1 MSTMTLSA
9 PAGIRTNRGFWGLL
23 WALYTTQFIGAAFL
37 STGLVG
43 ILRDGGTDLGTLG
56 ALQLL
61 ALVWPV
67 KFLWA
72 PLIDRWAPGRA
83 RGHYRSW
90 LLVLQPLMVLALL
103 AMAVF
108 ADPQDS
114 LRVLV
119 ILAAA
124 FVLFS
129 ATQDIAADALS
140 VRALDRSQH
149 DLGAGVQ
156 VGASYIGTVIG
167 GGLAL
172 LIYDAW
178 GWRAAVIALALCTA
192 AAMVPV
198 LRHRE
203 PERAASDAQPRGLSG
218 MFGML
223 AVPGAKAWALGG
235 VPLVTFGSAAVWS
248 LVTPA
253 LVDAGWSL
261 AFIGAVTSMIAAAP
275 ALAAA
280 LLGGRLCR
288 RRGRGVT
295 LLLGAGI
302 QLLGGVCLAPVVW
315 PGAGVDQWLQVPLGV
330 VGACGVLAGY
340 TVMNTGIYA
349 VNLDLARPGCAG
361 ADFTLLSSIGMLG
374 GSVGAWAALFLAGM
388 AGYGA
393 SLVFGL
399 AVSVAGVIV
408 CRSHPL
414 LARRA

>member
-9 PAGIRTNRGFWGLL
+9 PAGIGTNRGFWGLL

-140 VRALDRSQH
+140 VRGLDRSQH

-192 AAMVPV
+192 ARWSPCCGTGN
-198 LRHRE
+198 R
-203 PERAASDAQPRGLSG
+203 
-218 MFGML
+218 
-223 AVPGAKAWALGG
+223 
-235 VPLVTFGSAAVWS
+235 SA
-248 LVTPA
+248 
-253 LVDAGWSL
+253 
-261 AFIGAVTSMIAAAP
+261 
-275 ALAAA
+275 
-280 LLGGRLCR
+280 R
-288 RRGRGVT
+288 RRMRNPAGSPGCSACWPYRG
-295 LLLGAGI
+295 
-302 QLLGGVCLAPVVW
+302 P
-315 PGAGVDQWLQVPLGV
+315 
-330 VGACGVLAGY
+330 
-340 TVMNTGIYA
+340 
-349 VNLDLARPGCAG
+349 RPGR
-361 ADFTLLSSIGMLG
+361 
-374 GSVGAWAALFLAGM
+374 SV
-388 AGYGA
+388 
-393 SLVFGL
+393 
-399 AVSVAGVIV
+399 VS
-408 CRSHPL
+408 PW
-414 LARRA
+414 